1 MNSNDQSRLR
11 IIADIKAT
19 ELQRQNNFKHTKFS
33 KNGEQGAMQLKG
45 KSLGGP
51 GLRFFKAR
59 IIGLIVNL

>member
-1 MNSNDQSRLR
+1 MNNNDQSQLR

-19 ELQRQNNFKHTKFS
+19 EVERQNNLKHTKFS
-33 KNGEQGAMQLKG
+33 KNGEQCAMQLKG

-51 GLRFFKAR
+51 GLGFFKAR